1 MVMALI
7 VLLGFGL
14 LFMFAAD
21 DSERGGKSIEWVIA
35 TQAKDITG
43 FQSNIAHGR
52 KTLEQAPARKAANKE
67 LAGIK
72 RGNKTLQEDAARLTK
87 KIEDG
92 KAEIVRKHE
101 ELEIY
106 KDEYR
111 VYARGKAKGETMD
124 KLETLTGVV
133 YLNVAIREVTP
144 IGIQIRH
151 GDGQKRIPFEELP
164 ESMKD
169 RFQFD
174 PKQKDKAMAAEV
186 EIQKGHDV
194 AAVVADELASQKMGE
209 QRAKDTEE
217 AKDRIRQEIA
227 VKEGMIASLK
237 QEIQGLES
245 QLDRAAA
252 DAMAARAAGKMHM
265 NKSGSINSNIRSKQ
279 GRISTLQAEVGQMKA
294 RL

>member
-21 DSERGGKSIEWVIA
+21 DSERGGKSIESVIRS
-35 TQAKDITG
+35 QAKDIEG
-43 FQSNIAHGR
+43 YQSSITHGR
-52 KTLEQAPARKAANKE
+52 KTLELAPARKAATKE

-72 RGNKTLQEDAARLTK
+72 RDNRTLQEDAARLTK
-87 KIEDG
+87 KVEDC
-92 KAEIVRKHE
+92 KVEIVGRNE
-101 ELEIY
+101 AWEVY

-124 KLETLTGVV
+124 QLETLTGAV

-151 GDGQKRIPFEELP
+151 GDGQKRIPFEDLP
-164 ESMKD
+164 EAMKD

-174 PKQKDKAMAAEV
+174 PKQKDKAMAAEL
-186 EIQKGHDV
+186 ETQKGHDA
-194 AAVVADELASQKMGE
+194 AAVVADELAGQKMGE
-209 QRAKDTEE
+209 QRAKDSEE
-217 AKDRIRQEIA
+217 AKEKVRQEIA
-227 VKEGMIASLK
+227 VKEGLIASLK
-237 QEIQGLES
+237 QEITGLNSE
-245 QLDRAAA
+245 LDRAAA
-252 DAMAARAAGKMHM
+252 DAVAARAAGKMHM

-279 GRISTLQAEVGQMKA
+279 NRISILQAEVGQMKA